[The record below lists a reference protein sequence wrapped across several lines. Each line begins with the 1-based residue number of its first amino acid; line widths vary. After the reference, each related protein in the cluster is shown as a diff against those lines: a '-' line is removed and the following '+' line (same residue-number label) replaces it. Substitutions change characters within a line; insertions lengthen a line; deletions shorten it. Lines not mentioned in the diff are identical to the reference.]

1 MRLDVYG
8 LLQSAGLTG
17 RAGVTQA
24 GFQFLLTDNYSQL
37 WHLLREYIATAER
50 QSSTELASVIAF
62 LLQLGFQGQRSLQ
75 VAALSSAEVTI
86 AAHVAQLGL
95 LKAFRVRGDVWLC
108 PTRLA
113 VTMAGGA
120 APSTAAAEDGF
131 VVTETNYRLYAYT
144 SSPVRQA
151 ILRLFVRCD
160 VLLPNLLVGT
170 ITRESV
176 TAALESGVSA
186 EQIISYLRQHAHPR
200 TTARVPIV
208 PAVVADQIR
217 LWQREQQRVST
228 RPGVLYKTWESKE
241 LYLAVAK
248 FAHSMGA
255 LLYRDDAK
263 QELVASAAA
272 HDAMRAEVRAL
283 KTKLGL

>member
-1 MRLDVYG
+1 M
-8 LLQSAGLTG
+8 
-17 RAGVTQA
+17 
-24 GFQFLLTDNYSQL
+24 
-37 WHLLREYIATAER
+37 
-50 QSSTELASVIAF
+50 
-62 LLQLGFQGQRSLQ
+62 
-75 VAALSSAEVTI
+75 
-86 AAHVAQLGL
+86 
-95 LKAFRVRGDVWLC
+95 
-108 PTRLA
+108 
-113 VTMAGGA
+113 
-120 APSTAAAEDGF
+120 
-131 VVTETNYRLYAYT
+131 
-144 SSPVRQA
+144 
-151 ILRLFVRCD
+151 
-160 VLLPNLLVGT
+160 
-170 ITRESV
+170 
-176 TAALESGVSA
+176 
-186 EQIISYLRQHAHPR
+186 
-200 TTARVPIV
+200 